1 MAKKKIIIVKKK
13 QAAKSGPVV
22 DVIGKGKNKQK
33 APTPKVVAEVAEMVK
48 SNKRPKDAKATPSK
62 ATIPVKAVQKSGAK
76 IDWSAI
82 KTAYVTDPKE
92 THRSL
97 ETRFKVSRSA
107 IAKHCK
113 EEKWADARQE
123 WLKKAESNVLEAA
136 GEDRE
141 QVIATLTKKH
151 EGLLGKLSDR
161 LSKAVDSLASDEWE
175 AKNLE
180 ALAKASKL
188 VIEGERLT
196 VGLPSDV
203 KGLSDPRGDKLNV
216 TIESLHE
223 KAKEVLNGKNNS

>member
-1 MAKKKIIIVKKK
+1 MAKKIIIVRKKK
-13 QAAKSGPVV
+13 E
-22 DVIGKGKNKQK
+22 QK
-33 APTPKVVAEVAEMVK
+33 APTPAVVAEVAKVVK
-48 SNKRPKDAKATPSK
+48 ANKRPKTAQPK
-62 ATIPVKAVQKSGAK
+62 ATIPVKAVQKSGAR

-97 ETRFKVSRSA
+97 EARFKVSRSA
-107 IAKHCK
+107 IANHCK
-113 EEKWADARQE
+113 KEDWSKDRQE
-123 WLKKAESNVLEAA
+123 WLKKHESNVLAAA

-141 QVIATLTKKH
+141 EAISALTKKH
-151 EGLLGKLSDR
+151 ETLLNSLSEKITEATQH
-161 LSKAVDSLASDEWE
+161 LSMDEWA

-180 ALAKASKL
+180 SLAKASKL

>member
-1 MAKKKIIIVKKK
+1 MSKKKIIIVRKKT
-13 QAAKSGPVV
+13 AKTGPAV

-33 APTPKVVAEVAEMVK
+33 APTPKVVAEVAAMVK
-48 SNKRPKDAKATPSK
+48 SNKRPKAAKSGAGK

-82 KTAYVTDPKE
+82 KIAYVTDPKE

-113 EEKWADARQE
+113 DEKWADERQE
-123 WLKKAESNVLEAA
+123 WLKKAESNVLEEA

-141 QVIATLTKKH
+141 AIISTLTKKH
-151 EGLLGKLSDR
+151 ADLLGKLSDR
-161 LSKAVDSLASDEWE
+161 VSGAVDRLSKDEWE
-175 AKNLE
+175 AKNIE
-180 ALAKASKL
+180 ALAKATKL

-223 KAKEVLNGKNNS
+223 KAKAVLNANNN

>member
-1 MAKKKIIIVKKK
+1 MAKKIIIVRKKK
-13 QAAKSGPVV
+13 E
-22 DVIGKGKNKQK
+22 QK
-33 APTPKVVAEVAEMVK
+33 APTPAVVAEVAKVVK
-48 SNKRPKDAKATPSK
+48 ANKRPKATKTTPTK
-62 ATIPVKAVQKSGAK
+62 ATIPVKAVQKSGAR

-113 EEKWADARQE
+113 DEKWADERQE
-123 WLKKAESNVLEAA
+123 WLKKAESNVLEEA

-141 QVIATLTKKH
+141 QVISTLTKKH
-151 EGLLGKLSDR
+151 ADLLGKLSDKI
-161 LSKAVDSLASDEWE
+161 SSAVDGLASDEWE
-175 AKNLE
+175 PKNIE
-180 ALAKASKL
+180 ALAKATKL

-223 KAKEVLNGKNNS
+223 KAKAVLNAKDN

>member
-1 MAKKKIIIVKKK
+1 MAKKIIIVRKKK
-13 QAAKSGPVV
+13 TE
-22 DVIGKGKNKQK
+22 QK
-33 APTPKVVAEVAEMVK
+33 APKPAVVAEVAKVVK
-48 SNKRPKDAKATPSK
+48 ANKRPKAKPIETNVTIRKSK
-62 ATIPVKAVQKSGAK
+62 KSGAN
-76 IDWSAI
+76 IDWSI
-82 KTAYVTDPKE
+82 IRTAYITDVKE

-97 ETRFKVSRSA
+97 EQRYGVARSS
-107 IAKHCK
+107 IANHAKK
-113 EEKWADARQE
+113 EDWASQRQE

-141 QVIATLTKKH
+141 EQIKSITTKH
-151 EGLLGKLSDR
+151 ANLLDKLSEKISR
-161 LSKAVDSLASDEWE
+161 ATEELSMDEWA

-180 ALAKASKL
+180 SLAKASKL

>member
-1 MAKKKIIIVKKK
+1 MAGKKHTIKLKKK
-13 QAAKSGPVV
+13 QTAKPVVV

-33 APTPKVVAEVAEMVK
+33 MPTPKVAAEVAAMVK
-48 SNKRPKDAKATPSK
+48 DNKRPKAAKATPTK

-82 KTAYVTDPKE
+82 KTAYITDPKE

-113 EEKWADARQE
+113 DEKWAEERQE

-141 QVIATLTKKH
+141 EVISALTKKH
-151 EGLLGKLSDR
+151 SDLLGKLSDR
-161 LSKAVDSLASDEWE
+161 VSGAVDRLSKDEWE
-175 AKNLE
+175 AKNIE
-180 ALAKASKL
+180 ALAKATKL
-188 VIEGERLT
+188 VIESERLT

-223 KAKEVLNGKNNS
+223 KAKEVLNAKDN

>member
-1 MAKKKIIIVKKK
+1 MAKKIKITVRKK
-13 QAAKSGPVV
+13 QPVKGPAV

-33 APTPKVVAEVAEMVK
+33 APTPAVIAEVAKVVK
-48 SNKRPKDAKATPSK
+48 DNKRPKAAKSGADKATV
-62 ATIPVKAVQKSGAK
+62 PVRAVQKSGAN

-82 KTAYVTDPKE
+82 KTAYITDPKE

-97 ETRFKVSRSA
+97 EKRFKVSRSA
-107 IAKHCK
+107 IANHCK
-113 EEKWADARQE
+113 KEGWAEERQE
-123 WLKKAESNVLEAA
+123 WLKKHDSNVLETA
-136 GEDRE
+136 GEERE
-141 QVIATLTKKH
+141 EVIGTLTKKH
-151 EGLLGKLSDR
+151 SELLGKLSDR
-161 LSKAVDSLASDEWE
+161 LSKAVDSLSSDEWE

-223 KAKEVLNGKNNS
+223 KAKAVLNAKDN

>member
-1 MAKKKIIIVKKK
+1 MAKKIIIVRKKK
-13 QAAKSGPVV
+13 E
-22 DVIGKGKNKQK
+22 QK
-33 APTPKVVAEVAEMVK
+33 APTPAVVAEVAKVVK
-48 SNKRPKDAKATPSK
+48 ANKRPKATKTTPTK
-62 ATIPVKAVQKSGAK
+62 ATIPVKAVQKSGAR

-97 ETRFKVSRSA
+97 EARFKVSRSA
-107 IAKHCK
+107 IANHCK
-113 EEKWADARQE
+113 KEDWSKDRQE
-123 WLKKAESNVLEAA
+123 WLKKHESNVLAAA

-141 QVIATLTKKH
+141 EAISALTKKH
-151 EGLLGKLSDR
+151 ETLLNSLSEKITEATQS
-161 LSKAVDSLASDEWE
+161 LSMDEWA

-180 ALAKASKL
+180 SLAKASKL